1 MKHYIIA
8 KLNEGIDKNE
18 LIAPVTEVFEETL
31 QIPGVHHVKVKP
43 CCIDRSN
50 RYDIMIEITMEK
62 EALDAYDAS
71 EPHHEWKKNYAALI
85 EKKTIFDSED

>member
-1 MKHYIIA
+1 MKHYIIV
-8 KLNEGIDKNE
+8 KLVKGTDRNALIGPVQE
-18 LIAPVTEVFEETL
+18 LFNGVL
-31 QIPGVHHVKVKP
+31 SIPGIHDVRVKP